1 MDDVQLHVNYLLRAR
16 ITYIRARIIH
26 IRVCI
31 IIARIMHIT
40 TYIRLR
46 NITSYERSIYSSRV
60 ITISST
66 TRVVP

>member
-26 IRVCI
+26 IC

-60 ITISST
+60 IIISST